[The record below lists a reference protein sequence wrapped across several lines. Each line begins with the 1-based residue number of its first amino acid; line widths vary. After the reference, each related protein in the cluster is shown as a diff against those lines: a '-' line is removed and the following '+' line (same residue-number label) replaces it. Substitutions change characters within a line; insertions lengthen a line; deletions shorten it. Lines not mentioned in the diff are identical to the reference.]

1 MSDSNNN
8 RGGPLISLPVL
19 VFGVFLTLK
28 LAEIGQVATWSW
40 WWVTA
45 PLWIPA
51 GLAIIF
57 MIGFF
62 CLFIIAAMVAKKKA
76 EKTKIQV
83 EEMMKGKFDNLFED
97 EV

>member
-8 RGGPLISLPVL
+8 CGSLISLPVL

-45 PLWIPA
+45 PLWIPFGIA
-51 GLAIIF
+51 
-57 MIGFF
+57 IGFIL
-62 CLFIIAAMVAKKKA
+62 LFFLIVFIATMCGAKWPDRF
-76 EKTKIQV
+76 
-83 EEMMKGKFDNLFED
+83 MR
-97 EV
+97 